1 MSPDLL
7 YGLVLLAAV
16 AHATWNALI
25 KSASDRVLMMA
36 AIRLVGM
43 LLALAVL
50 PFVPWPSHATW
61 IWLALASIT
70 TFAIM
75 ACCSNLTELAISALS
90 IRSRAG
96 RHRFF
101 WRSSP
106 LSQSTSDSHRRK
118 SPP

>member
-61 IWLALASIT
+61 IWLARPLQPSP
-70 TFAIM
+70 IM